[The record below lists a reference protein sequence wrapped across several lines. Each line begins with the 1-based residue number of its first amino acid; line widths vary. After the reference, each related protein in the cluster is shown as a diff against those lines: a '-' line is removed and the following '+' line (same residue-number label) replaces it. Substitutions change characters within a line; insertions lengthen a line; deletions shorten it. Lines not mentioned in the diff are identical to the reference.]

1 MKNKILTIFL
11 LTGFTISMLAG
22 CGKTE
27 TASTADTQATESAT
41 QPEATEESTAI
52 QEPTEE
58 SHTHNYTEVI
68 TTQASCE
75 TDGLKTFTCE
85 CGDTYTE
92 PIPAIGHVYE
102 NYIFN
107 NDATYTTDGTE
118 TATCVCGLTDI
129 RTAEGSKLEITCTD
143 MQATMYAQQTV
154 NIRDLPSTDGNK
166 VGSLSTNDEV
176 KVTGQVDNGWYRIEY
191 NGSVSYVSNSYMGEN
206 KVEVA
211 QAVGSAASSGN
222 WYDGYEMNVWYDMGL
237 YMYKFIPE
245 SEHSHYYSIGKEAQ
259 DMLNARYPDRVAISG
274 GTGPSKE
281 PEGTVCVVVS
291 ALQKSPSQFA
301 DREEGGRIWG
311 EMPYIWK

>member
-1 MKNKILTIFL
+1 MRNKIVTMISLVSL
-11 LTGFTISMLAG
+11 SISMLAG

-27 TASTADTQATESAT
+27 IASTADTQVAESAT
-41 QPEATEESTAI
+41 QEEAMEEATATL
-52 QEPTEE
+52 EPTEE

-68 TTQASCE
+68 TTQVSCE

-92 PIPAIGHVYE
+92 PIPAIGHIYE
-102 NYIFN
+102 NYVYN

-118 TATCVCGLTDI
+118 TATCVCGFVDI
-129 RTAEGSKLEITCTD
+129 RTAEGSKLEITCAD

-176 KVTGQVDNGWYRIEY
+176 RVTGQVDNGWYRIEY
-191 NGSVSYVSNSYMGEN
+191 NGGVSYVSNGYLGEN

-211 QAVGSAASSGN
+211 QAVSSAASSGN

-245 SEHSHYYSIGKEAQ
+245 SEYSSYYTIGKEAQ

-274 GTGPSKE
+274 GAAPATVPV
-281 PEGTVCVVVS
+281 GTVCVVVS
-291 ALQKSPSQFA
+291 SLQKSPSQFA

-311 EMPYIWK
+311 EMPYVWK

>member
-1 MKNKILTIFL
+1 MRNKIVTMIL
-11 LTGFTISMLAG
+11 LVSLSISMLAG

-27 TASTADTQATESAT
+27 IASTADTQVAESAT
-41 QPEATEESTAI
+41 QEGAMEEATATL
-52 QEPTEE
+52 EPTEE

-68 TTQASCE
+68 TTQVSCE
-75 TDGLKTFTCE
+75 TDGLKDFTCE
-85 CGDTYTE
+85 CGETYTE
-92 PIPAIGHVYE
+92 PIPAIGHIYE
-102 NYIFN
+102 NYVYN

-118 TATCVCGLTDI
+118 TATCICGFVDI
-129 RTAEGSKLEITCTD
+129 RTAEGSKLEITCAD

-166 VGSLSTNDEV
+166 VSSLSTNDEV
-176 KVTGQVDNGWYRIEY
+176 RVTGQVDNGWYRIEY
-191 NGSVSYVSNSYMGEN
+191 NGGVSYVSNGYLGEN

-245 SEHSHYYSIGKEAQ
+245 SEHSSYYTIGKEAQ

-274 GTGPSKE
+274 GAAPATVPV
-281 PEGTVCVVVS
+281 GTVCVVVS
-291 ALQKSPSQFA
+291 SLQKSPSQFA

>member
-1 MKNKILTIFL
+1 MRNKIVTMIL
-11 LTGFTISMLAG
+11 LVSLSISMLAG

-27 TASTADTQATESAT
+27 IASAADTQVAESAT
-41 QPEATEESTAI
+41 QEEAMEEATATL
-52 QEPTEE
+52 EPTKE

-68 TTQASCE
+68 TTQVSCE

-92 PIPAIGHVYE
+92 PIPAIGHIYE
-102 NYIFN
+102 NYVYN

-118 TATCVCGLTDI
+118 TATCICDFVDI
-129 RTAEGSKLEITCTD
+129 RTAEGSKLEITCAD

-176 KVTGQVDNGWYRIEY
+176 RVTGQVDNGWYRIEY
-191 NGSVSYVSNSYMGEN
+191 NGGVSYVSNGYLGEN

-211 QAVGSAASSGN
+211 QAVSSAASSGN

-245 SEHSHYYSIGKEAQ
+245 SEYSSYYTIGKEAQ

-274 GTGPSKE
+274 GAAPATVPV
-281 PEGTVCVVVS
+281 GTVCVVVS
-291 ALQKSPSQFA
+291 SLQKSPSQFA

-311 EMPYIWK
+311 EMPYVWK